1 MKDRKDS
8 SGLGK
13 KDYVLHLILF
23 VASILAVVLIFPM
36 EGKFRYEF
44 RKGKPWLHET
54 LIAPWDFP
62 VRKTDSE
69 IKGERDSLLGTFAPY
84 FNYDSVLTR
93 YNISEF
99 TRHLNDLPVPSV
111 AGYQPSDFSVRRL
124 IPVKTRLLDIL
135 NSIYN
140 AGILEVSDVTDALVK
155 NNGRITVVKGRVAN
169 EVPLDRIYTHKDAY
183 QAVNAARNEL
193 IKELENEEK
202 FVEAE
207 FCRSVQIYDYV
218 RPNLTYNEETS
229 NTLRERLMRTIS
241 PSSGLV
247 QERELIIN
255 RGEIVDP
262 EKFQI
267 LESLRAEYEKRLG
280 TYGSWF
286 IIIGRFIIV
295 GACYLVLYLFLYHF
309 RREVLATL
317 HKTAF
322 IILLILLFV
331 LVTRV
336 VTSMPDVS
344 IYLIPFGIIPIVV
357 RTFYDSRLALFILLV
372 TIMLAGYLVPNSFEF
387 IFMTFIAGVVA
398 IFSLTNIYRRG
409 RLFFSAVMVVISYS
423 LVYFGIGIIQEG
435 SFTGLNWSNYG
446 WFAGNGALLLL
457 SYPMI
462 FLFEKTFGFLSD
474 ATLFELSDTNQPLL
488 RRLAEEAPGSFQHSM
503 QVANLAEEAARAIDA
518 NHLLVRTG
526 ALYHDIG
533 KLEQSEF
540 FAENITKDFNPHE
553 TLTPEDSAR
562 LIINHIERGVEL
574 AKRYNLPSQI
584 IDFIRTHQ
592 GTTTAYY
599 FYHKYKEAHPGE
611 EIDASIF
618 TYPGPKPFSRETAVL
633 MMTDAVEATS
643 RSLEVYTKESVSKMV
658 DTVIENQIR
667 DGQFTDAPIT
677 FRDIS
682 VIKEV
687 FRKRLINIYHARI
700 AYPARGN

>member
-1 MKDRKDS
+1 MSNRKES
-8 SGLGK
+8 KGLGK
-13 KDYVLHLILF
+13 KDYILHLILF
-23 VASILAVVLIFPM
+23 IASILAVMLIFPL

-69 IKGERDSLLGTFAPY
+69 IKRERDSLLTSFAPY

-93 YNISEF
+93 YNITEF
-99 TRHLNDLPVPSV
+99 TQHLNSLPVPSSAEAQV
-111 AGYQPSDFSVRRL
+111 PEASVKIL
-124 IPVKTRLLDIL
+124 APVKTRLIDLL

-140 AGILEVSDVTDALVK
+140 AGILESSDITDALAA
-155 NNGRITVVKGRVAN
+155 NNGRITVVRGRVAS
-169 EVPLDRIYTHKDAY
+169 EVPLDNIYTHKDAY
-183 QAVNAARNEL
+183 QAANAARNEL
-193 IKELENEEK
+193 VAELEQAGRLIES
-202 FVEAE
+202 E
-207 FCRSVQIYDYV
+207 FCSSVQIYDYV

-229 NTLRERLMRTIS
+229 NTVRERLLRSIS
-241 PSSGLV
+241 PSTGLI
-247 QERELIIN
+247 QEKELIIN
-255 RGEIVDP
+255 RGEIVDQD
-262 EKFQI
+262 KFQV

-280 TYGSWF
+280 RYGSWF
-286 IIIGRFIIV
+286 ILVGRFILIT
-295 GACYLVLYLFLYHF
+295 ACYIILYLFLYHF

-317 HKTAF
+317 HKTVF
-322 IILLILLFV
+322 IILLMLIFV
-331 LVTRV
+331 MLTRV
-336 VTSMPDVS
+336 VTAMPDVG
-344 IYLIPFGIIPIVV
+344 IYLIPFGIIPIII

-372 TIMLAGYLVPNSFEF
+372 TIMLVGFLVPNSFEF
-387 IFMTFIAGVVA
+387 VFMTFIAGVVA

-409 RLFFSAVMVVISYS
+409 RLFFSAVMVVVSYS

-435 SFTGLNWSNYG
+435 SFSGLNWTTYG

-533 KLEQSEF
+533 KLEQSEY
-540 FAENITKDFNPHE
+540 FAENITKGFNPHE
-553 TLTPEDSAR
+553 TLTPEESAR
-562 LIINHIERGVEL
+562 LIINHIEKGVEL

-592 GTTTAYY
+592 GTTRAYY
-599 FYHKYKEAHPGE
+599 FYHKYSEAHPGE
-611 EIDASIF
+611 DFDESMF

-633 MMTDAVEATS
+633 MMTDVVEATS
-643 RSLEVYTKESVSKMV
+643 RSLEVYTKESVSEMV

-687 FRKRLINIYHARI
+687 FKKRLINIYHARI
-700 AYPARGN
+700 AYPARDN